1 MRRAWGGEPRPAWSA
16 AAMENQQALRWRK
29 VLGSPRLRRLNIS
42 GAPVKHWLN
51 ILRMALGF
59 VDFSRGTEMH
69 FASVHERFAKRRM
82 RMNGLG

>member
-16 AAMENQQALRWRK
+16 AAMENQQALRWRIDP
-29 VLGSPRLRRLNIS
+29 GSLRLRRLNIL
-42 GAPVKHWLN
+42 VV
-51 ILRMALGF
+51 ALGF